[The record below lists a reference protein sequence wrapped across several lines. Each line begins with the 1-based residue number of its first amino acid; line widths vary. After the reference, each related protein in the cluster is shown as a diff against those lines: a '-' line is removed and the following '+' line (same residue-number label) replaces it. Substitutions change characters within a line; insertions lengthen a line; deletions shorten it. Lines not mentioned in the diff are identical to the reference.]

1 MLVRKGIIN
10 HINNEAVRNGS
21 SNGIERFLV
30 SATMADEDLKAAVRQ
45 ALEKKGVIKDLKARL
60 RSEVYQCLE
69 DKTFKMPDKPPD
81 VFLATELVRELL
93 ISLKMENTL
102 AVFCEEMGQPTE
114 MRCDRE
120 FIGDELGFNVSRG
133 SAIINVL
140 KGKENSPAPIPLLV
154 QLVNHLR
161 QNKAT

>member
-1 MLVRKGIIN
+1 MTN
-10 HINNEAVRNGS
+10 HNHYE
-21 SNGIERFLV
+21 
-30 SATMADEDLKAAVRQ
+30 TMADEDLKSAVRQ

-69 DKTFKMPDKPPD
+69 DKTYKMPDKPPD
-81 VFLATELVRELL
+81 VYLATELVRELL

-102 AVFCEEMGQPTE
+102 SVFCEEMGQPME

-120 FIGDELGFNVSRG
+120 FLGDELGFNVGRG
-133 SAIINVL
+133 TAVTTAL
-140 KGKENSPAPIPLLV
+140 KGKENSPASIPLLV

-161 QNKAT
+161 HNKAT